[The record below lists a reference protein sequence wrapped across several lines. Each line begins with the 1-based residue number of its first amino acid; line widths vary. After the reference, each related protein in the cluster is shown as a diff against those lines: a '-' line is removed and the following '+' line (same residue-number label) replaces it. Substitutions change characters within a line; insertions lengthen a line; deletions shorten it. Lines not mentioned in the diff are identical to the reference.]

1 MKIIN
6 KDILKQIEKNNFS
19 KNIINEPLRLAYY
32 TDLKGYNDYVLT
44 ANLEGTP
51 QSTTKFSKYSKDLL
65 KIMKTEAH
73 VCHLLIKELQ
83 INKGLYHDNE
93 TRYFSTG
100 GRYGNS
106 RYKIRS
112 KERREGKG
120 CVSKCRSRWSP
131 YHKKKKN
138 QQIKSQQKK

>member
-106 RYKIRS
+106 RYKIFTIYRKWNN
-112 KERREGKG
+112 KEIGRASCRERVG
-120 CVSKCRSRWSP
+120 
-131 YHKKKKN
+131 
-138 QQIKSQQKK
+138 Q